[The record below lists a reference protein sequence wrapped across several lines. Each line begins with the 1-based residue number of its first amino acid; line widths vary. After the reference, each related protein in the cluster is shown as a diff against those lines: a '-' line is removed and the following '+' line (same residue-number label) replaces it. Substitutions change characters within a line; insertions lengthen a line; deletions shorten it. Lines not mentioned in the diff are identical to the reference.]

1 MSTPLRLGIIGC
13 GDFLRWMAPALKQS
27 ARTRV
32 TALFDCARPRAE
44 QYARDLGGRIAASAN
59 EIITAADIDAVCLF
73 VPPWVRKDLW
83 LQTAAAR
90 KHILATKPL
99 AASADDSAAMA
110 KAAAGLVAGVIYRR
124 TGNDVIETY
133 KRIFERGDV
142 GKLALYKQDWLHHYP
157 QWNTWALD
165 RDKNG
170 GPFMDAMVHNL
181 NIARYLMGRPM
192 TACTFF
198 SDSHAHQL
206 PCADTEA
213 MKCDFADNG
222 AALFDAFAAAVQA
235 GAPLRR
241 DIVAPQ
247 EAAADITLLRMA
259 EQHVGQRLPLRT

>member
-1 MSTPLRLGIIGC
+1 
-13 GDFLRWMAPALKQS
+13 
-27 ARTRV
+27 V
-32 TALFDCARPRAE
+32 
-44 QYARDLGGRIAASAN
+44 Y
-59 EIITAADIDAVCLF
+59 
-73 VPPWVRKDLW
+73 
-83 LQTAAAR
+83 
-90 KHILATKPL
+90 
-99 AASADDSAAMA
+99 
-110 KAAAGLVAGVIYRR
+110 
-124 TGNDVIETY
+124 
-133 KRIFERGDV
+133 
-142 GKLALYKQDWLHHYP
+142 LHHDP

-222 AALFDAFAAAVQA
+222 ATLFDAFAAAVQA